1 MEELIWKYIDN
12 DCTEAEVQHIK
23 HLLATDPS
31 FESMYQ
37 EMLQLDHIF
46 KTQKHLVMS
55 EGFKVSLVNNIEKQV
70 AILPKQTEII
80 PAKWW
85 ILAAIVAISVV
96 TFATQLPNQNSLLID
111 INIPLD
117 GRTMAIATWSMV
129 GFVFLNLLD
138 YLLKNKSIFRKQTYF
153 LT

>member
-12 DCTEAEVQHIK
+12 DCTEAEVQYIK

-46 KTQKHLVMS
+46 TTQKHVAMS
-55 EGFKVSLVNNIEKQV
+55 EGFKVSLVHKIEKQV
-70 AILPKQTEII
+70 AMLPTQTEII

-85 ILAAIVAISVV
+85 ILAAIVAV
-96 TFATQLPNQNSLLID
+96 TIMILAIKLPTQTSLFGD

-117 GRTMAIATWSMV
+117 DRTMAIATWSMV

>member
-23 HLLATDPS
+23 YLLATDPT

-37 EMLQLDHIF
+37 EMIQLDSIF
-46 KTQKHLVMS
+46 ADQRQAVMS
-55 EGFKVSLVNNIEKQV
+55 ADFKVSLVHNIEKKV
-70 AILPKQTEII
+70 AALPSQAEII

-85 ILAAIVAISVV
+85 ILTAIVAVSIMIL
-96 TFATQLPNQNSLLID
+96 AIKLPTQTSLFGD

-117 GRTMAIATWSMV
+117 DRTMAIATWSMV